1 MSSLK
6 NKNILIVDDQPN
18 NLRVLFTYLQ
28 ARSMKVL
35 IADSGKRAIDQIERQ
50 PPDIIL
56 MDVMMP
62 GMDGFETC
70 RRIKRN
76 KRLSDIP
83 VIFMTALTDMKDK
96 LTAFSAGGVDYVTK
110 PFQQEEVL
118 ARITAHLTIRDLQQ
132 QLISKNKRLEKMLQ
146 EVKTLRGIL
155 PICSKC
161 KMVRDDKGYWQQVE
175 LYVAEHTEAE
185 FSHSYCPSCRKKEMK
200 GIDSLIQS

>member
-1 MSSLK
+1 MFSVR
-6 NKNILIVDDQPN
+6 NRNVMIVDDQPN

-28 ARSMKVL
+28 GRGMKVL
-35 IADSGKRAIDQIERQ
+35 IADSGKRAIEQAERQ

-62 GMDGFETC
+62 GMDGFATC
-70 RRIKRN
+70 RQLKRH
-76 KRLSDIP
+76 RDLSTIP
-83 VIFMTALTDMKDK
+83 VIFMTALTEMKDK

-118 ARITAHLTIRDLQQ
+118 ARLTAHLTIQDLQK
-132 QLISKNKRLEKMLQ
+132 QLQSKNKRLEKMLA

-161 KMVRDDKGYWQQVE
+161 KMVRDDKGYWKQVE
-175 LYVAEHTEAE
+175 MYVAEHTEAQ
-185 FSHSYCPSCRKKEMK
+185 FSHSYRPSCLDKELSS
-200 GIDSLIQS
+200 IDSIL